1 MRDNIIIS
9 SNVTCSPMIEL
20 NISLFGVKLT
30 HSNTVELNVQT
41 INFKLTHSNTVEL
54 NVQTINFDAFMP
66 LISSH

>member
-20 NISLFGVKLT
+20 NNCPFGVKLT

-41 INFKLTHSNTVEL
+41 INFDS
-54 NVQTINFDAFMP
+54 FMP
-66 LISSH
+66 LIKTITFNHRNNV